1 MKNKIIL
8 CVGIQASGKST
19 FSKAW
24 VAEEPEKRV
33 RFNNDDIRNALGVYW
48 VPSREKLI
56 SSIKDD
62 FAKNAIKYKYDIIVD
77 NMNLNPKEDAYW
89 QKIADDNDYD
99 IERKYFLTPLKE
111 CIRRDSLRENPIGA
125 KIIRATYAHYHK
137 FLESKRFQEINERFN
152 TRDDSK
158 PSCIIVDLDGTTS
171 LNTEG
176 RMYCGGNCYQ
186 DMLKD
191 TPLKSIIEL
200 VNKYDDTDVVIV
212 TGRTGDENT
221 VSNTLEWLRNNDVL
235 FDKIYFRPERSNIK
249 ASDYK
254 EGILKKDI
262 LPKYNV
268 LFSLEDN
275 DDCVEMYKRNNVL
288 TLKISY

>member
-8 CVGIQASGKST
+8 CVGIQASGKT
-19 FSKAW
+19 KFSKAW

-56 SSIKDD
+56 NSIKDD

-99 IERKYFLTPLKE
+99 IEREYFLTPLKE

-176 RMYCGGNCYQ
+176 RMYYGGNCYQ

-191 TPLKSIIEL
+191 MPLKSIIEL
-200 VNKYDDTDVVIV
+200 VNKYDGTDVVIV

-221 VSNTLEWLRNNDVL
+221 VSNTMEWLRNNDVL

-254 EGILKKDI
+254 ESILKKDI